1 MATLNDFLDS
11 MQKGSVPARI
21 PAPLEA
27 LWHEGCGDWKRAHE
41 TVQGDSTIEAAWV
54 HAYLHRKEGDLAN
67 AGYWYRR
74 AGRQIATASLED
86 EWHEIV
92 NALIVSRGKG

>member
-1 MATLNDFLDS
+1 MTTLNDFLDS
-11 MQKGSVPARI
+11 LQQESMPASM

-27 LWHEGCGDWKRAHE
+27 LWHEGRGDWKRAHE
-41 TVQGDSTIEAAWV
+41 TVQGDNTTEAAWV

-74 AGRQIATASLED
+74 AKRQMPTAALED
-86 EWHEIV
+86 EWGAIV
-92 NALIVSRGKG
+92 ATFIEGTKS

>member
-1 MATLNDFLDS
+1 MTTLDDFLDS
-11 MQKGSVPARI
+11 LQQESMPASI

-27 LWHEGCGDWKRAHE
+27 LWHEGHGDWKRAHK

-74 AGRQIATASLED
+74 AGRDVSAETLED
-86 EWHEIV
+86 EWRTIV
-92 NALIVSRGKG
+92 ASFIQGTKS